1 MLSALKT
8 AAIGFVMGSADVVPG
23 VSGGTIALVAGIY
36 ERLVSSIR
44 SGSSALGSL
53 LKGDVAGFKSH
64 FAAVE
69 WGFLISILG
78 GILAAVLTLS
88 HVIEVQLEERPVILA
103 AAFFGLVLGSVAV
116 AFRLLKEP
124 VPTHMVLVLAS
135 GALVFWLLGL
145 GSSSNVVDP
154 SLLAFF
160 GSGALAICAMIL
172 PGISGSL
179 ILVMIGMYQAVLG
192 AVNDRNYV
200 TVLVFVS
207 GTVVGLA
214 FFSQL
219 LDRALRRWHDIVLAL
234 LIGLMLGSLR
244 IVWPWPDG
252 VDGAVLG
259 APSGDVLAS
268 LIAAVIGFGA
278 VLLIA
283 RLGDQGSDQPAL
295 ERGRAGS
302 R

>member
-36 ERLVSSIR
+36 ERLVSNIR
-44 SGSSALGSL
+44 SGSSALGRL
-53 LKGDVAGFKSH
+53 VKGDFAGSARH
-64 FAAVE
+64 FRSVE
-69 WGFLISILG
+69 WGFLLSILG

-88 HVIEVQLEERPVILA
+88 RVIEVQLEERPVILA
-103 AAFFGLVLGSVAV
+103 AAFFGLVLGSVVV
-116 AFRLLKEP
+116 AFRLLK
-124 VPTHMVLVLAS
+124 VPAPMHMVLVVGS

-145 GSSSNVVDP
+145 GTSSNVADP
-154 SLLAFF
+154 SLLVFF

-192 AVNDRNYV
+192 AVNDREYL

-219 LDRALRRWHDIVLAL
+219 LDRALTRWHDNVLAL

-252 VDGAVLG
+252 VDGPVLG
-259 APSGDVLAS
+259 APSGDIAPS
-268 LIAAVIGFGA
+268 LIAAVIGFAA
-278 VLLIA
+278 VLVIA
-283 RLGDQGSDQPAL
+283 RLGEQSSDQPAL